1 MNKEDY
7 DEEEEEEEGAGTAEG
22 VLIAPPVFKDDDETE
37 VRQNG
42 LVRDF
47 CFLQS
52 CLNPDHRGLGKHCEV
67 EVFSRKSRFLYNSFC

>member
-37 VRQNG
+37 VRRQNG

-47 CFLQS
+47 CFLQ
-52 CLNPDHRGLGKHCEV
+52 
-67 EVFSRKSRFLYNSFC
+67 FLTV